1 MGWDLHRLAAG
12 RRLMLGGVHIPSAAG
27 EDAHSDGDVLIHA
40 VIDALL
46 GAAALGDIGTHFPN
60 DDPHWKDADSR
71 RLLEH
76 IMNLIVQAGYRIGN
90 LDTTI
95 VLQRPRLS
103 SHITSIRTSL
113 AEQLGMELSTVSVKA
128 KSAERIGAVGAGKA
142 VEAYATVIL
151 FSADGAAPEAWV

>member
-1 MGWDLHRLAAG
+1 
-12 RRLMLGGVHIPSAAG
+12 MLGGVQIPSSAG

-60 DDPHWKDADSR
+60 NDPQWKDADSR

-76 IMNLIVQAGYRIGN
+76 VMNLIVQAGYRIGN

-95 VLQRPRLS
+95 VLQSPRLS

-113 AEQLGMELSTVSVKA
+113 AELLGVELSAVSVKA
-128 KSAERIGAVGAGKA
+128 KSAELTGAAGEGKA
-142 VEAYATVIL
+142 VEAYASVIL
-151 FSADGAAPEAWV
+151 FSANGAPPEAWV